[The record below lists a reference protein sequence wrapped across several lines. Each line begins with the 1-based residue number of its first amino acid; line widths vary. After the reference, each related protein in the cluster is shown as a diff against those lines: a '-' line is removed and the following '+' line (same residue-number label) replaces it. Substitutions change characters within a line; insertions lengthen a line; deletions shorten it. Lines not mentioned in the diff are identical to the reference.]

1 MNAIA
6 VALFGQLSSDS
17 ALTTKL
23 GGTKIYDL
31 KIPQGI
37 ALPAVRFFYSGGGEE
52 NLTPTRSVNT
62 VYAVI
67 AVSEVSMKQAGE
79 IAALID
85 TALHGTTLTIA
96 GWNNFWTMR
105 EGLIEYYELG
115 EGGEDR
121 WHCGAYYRC
130 RLDKSG

>member
-6 VALFGQLSSDS
+6 VALFGELSGDS

-37 ALPAVRFFYSGGGEE
+37 TLPAVRFFYSGGGEE
-52 NLTPTRSVNT
+52 NLTPTRSINT
-62 VYAVI
+62 IYAVI
-67 AVSEVSMKQAGE
+67 AVSGVSMKQAGE

-96 GWNNFWTMR
+96 GWTNNFWTAR
-105 EGLIEYYELG
+105 EGLIAFHELG
-115 EGGEDR
+115 AGGEEY
-121 WHCGAYYRC
+121 WYAGSYYRI
-130 RLDKSG
+130 RADT